1 MFTGLIL
8 GRGTIAA
15 TDKKGDESWLR
26 IRPAFSLPDCQYGES
41 IAVNGVCLTVETFGR
56 DWFTVYAS
64 GETLRRS
71 NLGNLRSGA
80 TVNLERALAV
90 GQRLG
95 GHFVSGHVD
104 CLARVDTI
112 TAAGQSTEYTLHFPQ
127 QWGLYVV
134 EKGSICLD
142 GISLTVNACTAQTLT
157 VNIIP
162 ATQKETTVASWHQGC
177 VVNME
182 VDIIGKYV
190 QKMVA
195 PWNGQ
200 KGQETTPSDG
210 LSIDFLREH
219 GF

>member
-8 GRGTIAA
+8 GRGTLAA
-15 TDKKGDESWLR
+15 TDKKGDESRLR
-26 IRPAFSLPDCQYGES
+26 IRPDFSLSDYQYGES
-41 IAVNGVCLTVETFGR
+41 IAVNGVCLTVEAFGR

-71 NLGNLRSGA
+71 NLGDLRSGDK
-80 TVNLERALAV
+80 VNLERALAV

-112 TAAGQSTEYTLHFPQ
+112 ATAGQSTEYTIRFPQ
-127 QWGLYVV
+127 QWGRYVV

-142 GISLTVNACTAQTLT
+142 GISLTVNTCTAQTLT

-162 ATQKETTVASWHQGC
+162 TTQQETTVASWRRGS

-190 QKMVA
+190 QKMLA
-195 PWNGQ
+195 PWNDQ
-200 KGQETTPSDG
+200 APQENTPSDG
-210 LSIDFLREH
+210 LSYDFLREH